1 MDIIKISKETV
12 EGIERNC
19 IKICDCCSGLG
30 STCKKC
36 ELTRIIN
43 YLRLKSE
50 EVDDEKNKKER

>member
-12 EGIERNC
+12 EDIEQNC
-19 IKICDCCSGLG
+19 VKICECCSGFG
-30 STCKKC
+30 STCRKC

-50 EVDDEKNKKER
+50 EVDE